1 MSPGINRRAALA
13 GALAA
18 LPALAGAALVSTPSF
33 AVAKAAASAPSFVPP
48 LASEAD
54 DPIMALV
61 DRAME
66 AHRELD
72 AACSAMA
79 APEEAMFEWRE
90 NNPMPVQEKSEPN
103 PRAALHLASGKW
115 FDVEGGLQAPIEGG
129 AWGDSSE
136 ATDAHKKQVALWK
149 RREHAAKRRTG
160 YAKTDRE
167 QGEALHRLSEAC
179 KALCEAQPISLAGLV
194 AKAGV
199 AHAMADDEQ
208 IALSVAL
215 DLCNF
220 KLLNA

>member
-1 MSPGINRRAALA
+1 M
-13 GALAA
+13 
-18 LPALAGAALVSTPSF
+18 
-33 AVAKAAASAPSFVPP
+33 ASAP
-48 LASEAD
+48 D

-149 RREHAAKRRTG
+149 RREQAAKRRTG

>member
-1 MSPGINRRAALA
+1 
-13 GALAA
+13 
-18 LPALAGAALVSTPSF
+18 
-33 AVAKAAASAPSFVPP
+33 

-61 DRAME
+61 NRAME

-72 AACSAMA
+72 ARCSACA
-79 APEEAMFEWRE
+79 APEEAIFEWRR
-90 NNPMPVQEKSEPN
+90 NNPTPVQSKTEPN

-136 ATDAHKKQVALWK
+136 ATAAHKKQVALWK
-149 RREHAAKRRTG
+149 RREQAAKRRTG
-160 YAKTDRE
+160 YATTDRE
-167 QGEALHRLSEAC
+167 QAAALRRLSKAVD
-179 KALCEAQPISLAGLV
+179 ALCEAQPISLAGLI

-208 IALSVAL
+208 IALSVTL

-220 KLLNA
+220 TLPNA